1 MTIHI
6 EPDSFYELNGYD
18 LIRELTVETPAGEIL
33 IVKMPAGIQ
42 DGQKLRLKGKGM
54 PRRNNTNGDM
64 YVRIRIDIPRY
75 INEKQKALWEEL
87 AKLG

>member
-33 IVKMPAGIQ
+33 IVKMPAGIK
-42 DGQKLRLKGKGM
+42 DGQMLRLGGKGM
-54 PRRNNTNGDM
+54 PKRDGTNGDLFLR
-64 YVRIRIDIPRY
+64 VII
-75 INEKQKALWEEL
+75 AEES
-87 AKLG
+87 